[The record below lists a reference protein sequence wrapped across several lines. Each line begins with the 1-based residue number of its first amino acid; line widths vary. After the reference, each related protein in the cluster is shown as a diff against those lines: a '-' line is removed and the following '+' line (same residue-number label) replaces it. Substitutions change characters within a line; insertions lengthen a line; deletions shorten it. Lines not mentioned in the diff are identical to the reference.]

1 MTIYLC
7 SPDFEGILCGIY
19 DAWMSLKGHENVRLE
34 LKGEYQELEL
44 FTEYA
49 EVETV
54 PEKAEKVTRFVCR
67 KLSQEVYK
75 SIYVASL
82 SQERDR
88 ADKIYR
94 FLIRAFGCG
103 PGILGQLQIPESY
116 DIFHICR
123 NVQNETHS
131 LVEFLRFSQAPG
143 GVLVARIGPKND
155 IMSLLAP
162 HFADRLPEENWVIY
176 DENREKAAVHPGG
189 KAWIMVSHPL
199 TQTEDRGIWQ
209 LCLEQDTD
217 EREYE
222 DLWLTFFHTIA
233 IKERKNPVCQRNH
246 LPMRFR
252 PYMTEFRKGHQEGE
266 QNC

>member
-34 LKGEYQELEL
+34 LRGTYQEMEL
-44 FTEYA
+44 FSEYA
-49 EVETV
+49 EVEV
-54 PEKAEKVTRFVCR
+54 LPEKAEKVTQSVCR

-82 SQERDR
+82 SQEGNR

-94 FLIRAFGCG
+94 FLIQAFRRG

-116 DIFHICR
+116 DLFHMCR
-123 NVQNETHS
+123 NVYNENHS

-143 GVLVARIGPKND
+143 GVLVSKIGPKND
-155 IMSLLAP
+155 IMVLLAP
-162 HFADRLPEENWVIY
+162 HFADRLPEEDWVIY
-176 DENREKAAVHPGG
+176 DVNREKAAVHPKGRG
-189 KAWIMVSHPL
+189 WILVNHPL
-199 TQTEDRGIWQ
+199 DQPVGGGIWQ

-222 DLWLTFFHTIA
+222 ELWTAFFHTIA
-233 IKERKNPVCQRNH
+233 IKERTNPVCQRNH

-252 PYMTEFRKGHQEGE
+252 PFMTEFQSNTKF
-266 QNC
+266 